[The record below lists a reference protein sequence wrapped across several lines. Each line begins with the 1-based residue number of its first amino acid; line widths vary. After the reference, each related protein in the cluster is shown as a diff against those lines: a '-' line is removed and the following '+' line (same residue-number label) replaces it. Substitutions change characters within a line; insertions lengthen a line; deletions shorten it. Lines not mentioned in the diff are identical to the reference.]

1 MGQFSLT
8 AELRALERDSNPLR
22 DDSPSSAL
30 PMSYPRMGAIDRT
43 RTGSGFPR
51 CSRMSQLPALEQ
63 RGTRNRSA
71 ARASRSLA
79 NPDTGAAR
87 RKRAYDGRRL
97 LAQGRW
103 QRICTSPPNPF
114 GGVTRSTRFYDK
126 KASLSRRFAGIR
138 AAPLK
143 ARPASVESGRTL
155 DSFGRCISVSA
166 VPLRRNMRSGALTL
180 ARSCTLSHETA
191 ARHHAARRVTPAYRL
206 RPS

>member
-79 NPDTGAAR
+79 NPDTGLHEGSGLMTDDKCWRKVNGNGFAR
-87 RKRAYDGRRL
+87 RR
-97 LAQGRW
+97 Q
-103 QRICTSPPNPF
+103 
-114 GGVTRSTRFYDK
+114 
-126 KASLSRRFAGIR
+126 IR
-138 AAPLK
+138 
-143 ARPASVESGRTL
+143 
-155 DSFGRCISVSA
+155 SA
-166 VPLRRNMRSGALTL
+166 V
-180 ARSCTLSHETA
+180 
-191 ARHHAARRVTPAYRL
+191 
-206 RPS
+206 

>member
-51 CSRMSQLPALEQ
+51 CSRMSQLPALEE
-63 RGTRNRSA
+63 GGPRNRSA

-180 ARSCTLSHETA
+180 ARDSRA
-191 ARHHAARRVTPAYRL
+191 PPRRATGHPRV
-206 RPS
+206 